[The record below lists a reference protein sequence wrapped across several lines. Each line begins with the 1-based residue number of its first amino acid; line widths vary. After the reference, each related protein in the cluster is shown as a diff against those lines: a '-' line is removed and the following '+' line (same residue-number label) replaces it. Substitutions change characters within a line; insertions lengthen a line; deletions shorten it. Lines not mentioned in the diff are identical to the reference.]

1 MERGGGFS
9 IAASDPDAD
18 AHERALLAEWG
29 VHRGDGGRR
38 ARARRQRLADRAVLR
53 SQYALP
59 SALPELRLL
68 AAEAA
73 AVGWGPVMLR

>member
-1 MERGGGFS
+1 VAPGSRRNPEPPASS
-9 IAASDPDAD
+9 IW
-18 AHERALLAEWG
+18 R
-29 VHRGDGGRR
+29 
-38 ARARRQRLADRAVLR
+38 RLADRAVLR